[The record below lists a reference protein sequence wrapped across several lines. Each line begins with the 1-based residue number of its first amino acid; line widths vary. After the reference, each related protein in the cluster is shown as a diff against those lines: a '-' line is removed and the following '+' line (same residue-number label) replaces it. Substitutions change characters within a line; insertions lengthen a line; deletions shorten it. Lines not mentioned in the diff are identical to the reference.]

1 MAAPSARPSP
11 SRRPILIAL
20 AVALAATL
28 AVIGVVAVS
37 RSEQGGGDSIEKG
50 KPAPDIAGTTLD
62 GTPFRLA
69 DLRGRPVI
77 LNFWGPTC
85 VPCRTEFPLL
95 KSKLAAHAA
104 DGLVVVGILMADPPD
119 LARTFIAEQGATW
132 ATVNDPGDAI
142 RHAYR
147 VVARPQSYFIDRD
160 GILRSIQVGE
170 VQDAD
175 FERQYGLISGG
186 S

>member
-1 MAAPSARPSP
+1 MGAPRVRAAP

-20 AVALAATL
+20 AVATAAALAI
-28 AVIGVVAVS
+28 IGVVAVGQS
-37 RSEQGGGDSIEKG
+37 GQGDLRG
-50 KPAPDIAGTTLD
+50 KAAPEIVGTTID

-69 DLRGRPVI
+69 DLRGKPVVV
-77 LNFWGPTC
+77 NFWGPTC

-95 KSKLAAHAA
+95 RSKLAAHAA
-104 DGLVVVGILMADPPD
+104 DGLVVVGILMYDAPD

-132 ATVNDPGDAI
+132 PTVDDPSGAI
-142 RHAYR
+142 RQAYR
-147 VVARPQSYFIDRD
+147 AVARPQSYFIDRG

-170 VQDAD
+170 MQDAD
-175 FERQYGLISGG
+175 FERQFGLISGG